1 MQREQREFL
10 STFRKANLNAGCAPE
25 VVDLCLTYVR
35 YCFTAGTSVD
45 FDEIEPSVKQIL
57 DDPKLTERQK
67 DYLHTLREHFWQ
79 TGQIPENFAHLN
91 LWYCYNLLKQGSA
104 ILFSSSD
111 LARKLGLSN
120 QALNYIASEAFPGYT
135 EFEIPK
141 SNGDNRHISAPV
153 PKLRW
158 IQRWV
163 LDNVLSG
170 IAFEDY
176 VTAYVKGRS
185 IRDNATPHLGAK
197 VLVNLD
203 LKSFFPSISFRRVL
217 GIYLHM
223 GYVYPVAVLL
233 AKLCCHQDR
242 LPQGAPT
249 SPVISNLVCRKP
261 DRRLTGLAQS
271 MGFRYTRYAD
281 DITFS
286 GSNRPD
292 GLIRAAKQII
302 EDEGFILAERK
313 TRITRR
319 GQSQRVTGLVVSS
332 KINVPRKYYRRIRA
346 IIHNCQRFG
355 VKSQNRDNNPVFKE
369 HLYGHAYY
377 IHGINPRLGMR
388 LLDQLHRVDWG
399 S

>member
-10 STFRKANLNAGCAPE
+10 STFRETNLNAGCAPE
-25 VVDLCLTYVR
+25 VVELCSTYIR
-35 YCFTAGTSVD
+35 YCFATGGFVD
-45 FDEIEPSVKQIL
+45 FDNIEPSVQQIL
-57 DDPKLTERQK
+57 DDPKLGEGQQ
-67 DYLHTLREHFWQ
+67 DYLHTLRDHFWQ
-79 TGQIPENFAHLN
+79 AGEMPKNLAHLH
-91 LWYCYNLLKQGSA
+91 LWYCYNRLKQGSA

-111 LARKLGLSN
+111 LARKLDSTN

-141 SNGDNRHISAPV
+141 SNGDSRHISAPV

-158 IQRWV
+158 IQRWI
-163 LDNVLSG
+163 LDNILSG
-170 IAFEDY
+170 IVLDDC

-185 IRDNATPHLGAK
+185 IRDNATPHLDAK

-233 AKLCCHQDR
+233 AKLCCHQGR

-249 SPVISNLVCRKP
+249 SPAISNLVCRKL
-261 DRRLTGLAQS
+261 DRRLMNLAQS
-271 MGFRYTRYAD
+271 MSFTYTRYAD
-281 DITFS
+281 DLTFS
-286 GSNRPD
+286 GNNRPD
-292 GLIRAAKQII
+292 GLIHTVKQIVQ
-302 EDEGFILAERK
+302 DEGFVLAEHK
-313 TRITRR
+313 TRITRL
-319 GQSQRVTGLVVSS
+319 GKSQRVTGLVVSS

-346 IIHNCQRFG
+346 IIYNCQRFG
-355 VKSQNRDNNPVFKE
+355 VKSQNRDNNPVFRE

-377 IHGINPRLGMR
+377 IYGINPRLGRR
-388 LLDQLHRVDWG
+388 LLDQLDRVDWR